1 MKTERITEST
11 QRITLHNGLRIIFS
25 EVPHTR
31 AASLAFFVGAGSRY
45 EDDSLAGASHLIEHM
60 LFKGSRKRPSAG
72 DISLAIEGVGGLL
85 NAFTGKESTAYYAKV
100 PYEHYDLALDVLT
113 DMMRHPLFDPQELE
127 KERRVVVEEIRMLF
141 DDPQSWAHLL
151 LMQEVFPK
159 HPLGRDIA
167 GSIESVLSLSR
178 DDLLGYIRGHYGAE
192 NVVLSVAGRL
202 DGQQRALEHLA
213 ESLSDW
219 PSAPAPQYE
228 PMKRAQRKPRV
239 KIGRRK
245 TEQAY
250 LNIAVR
256 AIPRVDPDRFAL
268 RLMNTIMGEGM
279 SSRLFQEIREKR
291 GLAYS
296 VNSWAGTLHDTGLW
310 NVEAGVD
317 PSRLDEAF
325 DAILGELARLRDEA
339 VPEAELEKAKE
350 QTKGRLVLGMEDSF
364 SIASWWGRAEVLGD
378 PLMTIDD
385 VLAAIN
391 AVQPSDINRLAQEL
405 LQPQRTTVTLVGPFG
420 RAERSALKSRLE

>member
-1 MKTERITEST
+1 MKTETVAENTRK
-11 QRITLHNGLRIIFS
+11 ITLDNGLRIIFA

-60 LFKGSRKRPSAG
+60 LFKGSRKRPSPG

-85 NAFTGKESTAYYAKV
+85 NASTGKESTSYYAKV

-113 DMMRHPLFDPQELE
+113 DMMRYPIFDLLELE

-151 LMQEVFPK
+151 LLQEVFPK

-167 GSIESVLSLSR
+167 GSIESVLAVSR
-178 DDLLGYIRGHYGAE
+178 DDLLGYIHDHYGAG

-202 DGQQRALEHLA
+202 DGQRALDYLA

-219 PSAPAPQYE
+219 PSAPVPQYE
-228 PMKRAQRKPRV
+228 PLKRAQRKPRV

-250 LNIAVR
+250 LNVAVR
-256 AIPRVDPDRFAL
+256 AIPRVHPDRFAL
-268 RLMNTIMGEGM
+268 RLMNTLMGEGM
-279 SSRLFQEIREKR
+279 SSRLFQEVRENR

-296 VNSWAGTLHDTGLW
+296 VHSWVGTLHDAGLW

-317 PSRLDEAF
+317 PRRLEEAY
-325 DAILGELARLRDEA
+325 DAILGEFARLRDEP

-350 QTKGRLVLGMEDSF
+350 QTKGRLVLGLEDSF

-378 PLMTIDD
+378 PLMTVDE
-385 VLAAIN
+385 VLESIR
-391 AVQPSDINRLAQEL
+391 AVQPSDIRRLAQEL
-405 LQPQRTTVTLVGPFG
+405 LRPQRTTVTLVGPFG
-420 RAERSALKSRLE
+420 RAHRSALKSRLE

>member
-1 MKTERITEST
+1 MKTETITEGT
-11 QRITLHNGLRIIFS
+11 RKITLDNGFRILFA

-45 EDDSLAGASHLIEHM
+45 EDDSIAGASHLIEHM

-85 NAFTGKESTAYYAKV
+85 NAATSKESTTYYAKV

-113 DMMRHPLFDPQELE
+113 DMMRQPLFDPAELE

-151 LMQEVFPK
+151 LLQQTFPK

-167 GSIESVLSLSR
+167 GSIESVMNISR
-178 DDLLGYIRGHYGAE
+178 DDLLQYVRDHYGAQ
-192 NVVLSVAGRL
+192 NVVLSIAGRL
-202 DGQQRALEHLA
+202 DGNQAVEFLA

-219 PSAPAPQYE
+219 PSAPIPEYL
-228 PMKRAQRKPRV
+228 PLKRAQRKPRV

-256 AIPRVDPDRFAL
+256 AIPRTHPDRFTL
-268 RLMNTIMGEGM
+268 RVMNTLMGEGM
-279 SSRLFQEIREKR
+279 SSRLFQEVRENR

-296 VNSWAGTLHDTGLW
+296 VHSWVGTLHDTGLW
-310 NVEAGVD
+310 AVMAGVD
-317 PSRLDEAF
+317 PSRLEEAY
-325 DAILGELARLRDEA
+325 DAILAEFARLRDEA
-339 VPEAELEKAKE
+339 VPDDELAKAKE
-350 QTKGRLVLGMEDSF
+350 QLKGRLVLGLEDSF

-378 PLMTIDD
+378 RLMTVDE
-385 VLAAIN
+385 VLEAIS
-391 AVQPSDINRLAQEL
+391 AVQPADVKRLAREL
-405 LQPQRTTVTLVGPFG
+405 LQPRRTTVAVVGSFG
-420 RAERSALKSRLE
+420 RAVGSALKARLE

>member
-1 MKTERITEST
+1 MRIENVADRT
-11 QRITLHNGLRIIFS
+11 RKITLDNGLRIIFA

-45 EDDSLAGASHLIEHM
+45 EDDAIAGASHLIEHM

-72 DISLAIEGVGGLL
+72 AISLAIEGVGGLL
-85 NAFTGKESTAYYAKV
+85 NASTGKESTSYYAKV

-113 DMMRHPLFDPQELE
+113 DMMRHPLFDPKELE

-151 LMQEVFPK
+151 LLQEVFPK

-167 GSIESVLSLSR
+167 GSIESVLNISR
-178 DDLLGYIRGHYGAE
+178 DDLLKYIRDHYGAE
-192 NVVLSVAGRL
+192 NVVLSIAGRL
-202 DGQQRALEHLA
+202 DGQQAVEQLA
-213 ESLSDW
+213 ESLRDW
-219 PSAPAPQYE
+219 PSAPAPRYE

-239 KIGRRK
+239 RIGHRK

-256 AIPRVDPDRFAL
+256 AIPRSHPDRFVL

-279 SSRLFQEIREKR
+279 SSRLFQEVRENR

-296 VNSWAGTLHDTGLW
+296 VHSWVGALHDTGLW
-310 NVEAGVD
+310 SVSAGVD
-317 PSRLDEAF
+317 PNRLEEAY
-325 DAILGELARLRDEA
+325 DAILAEFARLREEPVPDDELA
-339 VPEAELEKAKE
+339 KAKE
-350 QTKGRLVLGMEDSF
+350 QVKGRLVLGLEDSF
-364 SIASWWGRAEVLGD
+364 SIASWWGRAEVLGE
-378 PLMTIDD
+378 PLMTVDD
-385 VLAAIN
+385 VLEAIG
-391 AVQPSDINRLAQEL
+391 AVQPADVNRLAQEL
-405 LQPQRTTVTLVGPFG
+405 LQPQRTTVAVVGPFRRTVRDAL
-420 RAERSALKSRLE
+420 RARLE